1 MGTSESDRAARAA
14 TILQLAD
21 IHMRAD
27 GREVYGQDPEERL
40 GLVLGACE
48 RELATVDLV
57 VLTGDQSDDGE
68 PAALERLR
76 QILGGIGAPIL
87 AVPGN
92 HDGPDLQRGAFGDWT
107 PAEPGDW
114 RVVGLDSSVPGEIH
128 GSVDVGALESLLD
141 GVDERPTLL
150 LVHHPPVPPTSH
162 PWFRIE
168 NVESLLTSLAARPQV
183 RAVLSGHAHFAF
195 AFGRGP
201 LQFLG
206 APSTLAPFSFPDDEL
221 VVGGSGPVGARALS
235 LAEDGSLESRLIEA

>member
-1 MGTSESDRAARAA
+1 MGTSESDRAAGDA

-27 GREVYGQDPEERL
+27 DGEVYGQNPERRL
-40 GLVLGACE
+40 ALVLEACE
-48 RELATVDLV
+48 RELAAVDLV
-57 VLTGDQSDDGE
+57 VLTGDQSDDGD
-68 PAALERLR
+68 PQALERLR
-76 QILGGIGAPIL
+76 QILAGIGAPIL

-92 HDGPDLQRGAFGDWT
+92 HDGPDLQRAAFGDWML
-107 PAEPGDW
+107 AEPGGW

-141 GVDERPTLL
+141 GLDERPTVL

-168 NVESLLTSLAARPQV
+168 NAESLLASLAARPQV

-195 AFGRGP
+195 AFGRGR
-201 LQFLG
+201 LQLLG
-206 APSTLAPFSFPDDEL
+206 GPSTLAPFSFPDDEL
-221 VVGGSGPVGARALS
+221 LVGAGGPVGARALS
-235 LAEDGSLESRLIEA
+235 LGEDGSLESRLIEA